1 VTVDPRWIRTPDDH
15 AALAEGC
22 SFDESAGSFVADFFQ
37 TFLRHSKGRFAAK
50 PFDLLPWQR
59 DLIDRLYGWKR
70 PDGTRRFRECYVE
83 VPKKNGK
90 STLTA
95 GLELYHLVADGEP
108 GAEVYT
114 GARDKPQAG
123 VIFREVDSMVR
134 SSPEL
139 LKRLD
144 VIAGN
149 KRVVY
154 PAAGSFLQALSAD
167 VASQEGLNASFT
179 AIDELHVQPGPS
191 LYHTLRYAGAA
202 REQPLLF
209 EISTAGEDRESI
221 CYQVHETVRQVN
233 DGTLSDTTLLGVI
246 YAASPED
253 DLESPDV
260 WRKANPSL
268 GYTLKEDDFG
278 RDLKAA
284 RRSEAD
290 WISFCRYR
298 LNLWLAA
305 ASRFLPRDRWDQ
317 CGQPF
322 DPSELIGQPCDAGLD
337 LASTKDLAALASVFP
352 GGEVLVKFW
361 TPEATLLER
370 SRRDRV
376 DYQGW
381 VRAGLM
387 TATPGY
393 TIDYDRIRADLVAF
407 HEVHP
412 IRRLLCDPWNA
423 TQLAG
428 QLLEQD
434 GLPLEFLRQGF
445 ASLSAP
451 TKELERMVL
460 DGRLRHGGNPVL
472 NWQADNACVDTDPAG
487 NVKLSKK
494 TSRQR
499 IDGMAAL
506 VNAIAARMAGGGS
519 GGVCDE
525 SPLVIL

>member
-1 VTVDPRWIRTPDDH
+1 VPGGRVP
-15 AALAEGC
+15 AAG
-22 SFDESAGSFVADFFQ
+22 
-37 TFLRHSKGRFAAK
+37 
-50 PFDLLPWQR
+50 
-59 DLIDRLYGWKR
+59 
-70 PDGTRRFRECYVE
+70 RFREAYVE

-90 STLTA
+90 STKSA
-95 GLELYHLVADGEP
+95 GLEILHLVADGEP

-114 GARDKPQAG
+114 GARDKKQAA
-123 VIFREVDSMVR
+123 IIYREVEAMIKA
-134 SSPEL
+134 SPDL
-139 LKRLD
+139 HRRLD
-144 VIAGN
+144 LIPSI

-154 PAAGSFLQALSAD
+154 PATGSFLQALSAD
-167 VASQEGLNASFT
+167 VTSQEGLNASFT
-179 AIDELHVQPGPS
+179 CIDELHVQPSPA

-202 REQPLLF
+202 REQPLMLS
-209 EISTAGEDRESI
+209 ITTAGEDRESI
-221 CYQVHETVRQVN
+221 GFQMHETARQIL
-233 DGTLSDTTLLGVI
+233 DGTLSDTTFLGVI
-246 YAASPED
+246 YAADPGD
-253 DLESPDV
+253 DLESPAV

-268 GYTLKEDDFG
+268 GQTINEEDF
-278 RDLKAA
+278 A
-284 RRSEAD
+284 RELQSAKRSESD
-290 WISFCRYR
+290 WATFCRYR

-305 ASRFLPRDRWDQ
+305 ASRFLPRDKWDQ
-317 CGQPF
+317 CGRPF
-322 DPSELIGQPCDAGLD
+322 DPSELLGQPCDAGLD
-337 LASTKDLAALASVFP
+337 LASTKDLAGLAAVFP
-352 GGEVLVKFW
+352 GGEVLMKFW

-393 TIDYDRIRADLVAF
+393 TIDYDRIRADVVKF

-412 IRRLLCDPWNA
+412 VRRLLCDPWNA

-434 GLPLEFLRQGF
+434 GLPLEFLRQGY

-460 DGRLRHGGNPVL
+460 DGRIRHGGNPVL

-506 VNAIAARMAGGGS
+506 VNAIAARMAGGEPKRS
-519 GGVCDE
+519 IYADE
-525 SPLVIL
+525 GPIFA